1 MPEIDLIP
9 AVWRAR
15 RRARRQLRQGGLVI
29 TALVLG
35 IGATR
40 VGLELSTRSERNAVQ
55 NIQAARRDGEREAAR
70 LTALLARRSEL
81 QHQQALIDT
90 LRGGGL
96 VSDVLQPL
104 DRALDDKLWFD
115 ELQFSRTIALP
126 QPGSPSA
133 LAESS
138 LGIRG
143 KATDTAAVGRFMD
156 ALAQRGPCLKPT
168 LTPGEARRYTR
179 FELVDFVVS
188 CPLRPGPTGER

>member
-9 AVWRAR
+9 ATWRAR
-15 RRARRQLRQGGLVI
+15 RRARRSLRRGGLVI

-40 VGLELSTRSERNAVQ
+40 VGLELSTRSEQGAVQ
-55 NIQAARRDGEREAAR
+55 HIQAARRDGEREAAR

-90 LRGGGL
+90 LRGGRL
-96 VSDVLQPL
+96 VGDVLQPL
-104 DRALDDKLWFD
+104 DRALDDGLWFD
-115 ELQFSRTIALP
+115 ELQFFHPTTLP
-126 QPGSPSA
+126 QPGSPPA
-133 LAESS
+133 VAESS

-156 ALAQRGPCLKPT
+156 ALAQRGPCLKPA
-168 LTPGEARRYTR
+168 LTPGETRRYTR

-188 CPLRPGPTGER
+188 CPLRPGPAGE